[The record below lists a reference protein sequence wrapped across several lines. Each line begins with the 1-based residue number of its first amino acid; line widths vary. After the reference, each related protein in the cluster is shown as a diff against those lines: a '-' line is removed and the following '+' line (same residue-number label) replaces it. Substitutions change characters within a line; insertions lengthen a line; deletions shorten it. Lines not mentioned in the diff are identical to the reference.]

1 MNEQWDDRL
10 FKFLTRTGEE
20 IKAET
25 QRLVA
30 EVKDPET
37 QRKVKEGLREF
48 GSWVKQTAEEAAD
61 MIGSAVKKAEAAFS
75 PGGEKGPDPSEVAER
90 KSTEAQAPAPPAAT
104 RSSSSHRKT
113 VGKSKRTG
121 AKKTRPTASSKTIGR
136 KK

>member
-1 MNEQWDDRL
+1 MNEQWDERL
-10 FKFLTRTGEE
+10 FKYLKHTGEE

-30 EVKDPET
+30 EVKDPDT

-61 MIGSAVKKAEAAFS
+61 MIESAVKKAEAAFT
-75 PGGEKGPDPSEVAER
+75 PGGEKGPAPSEIAER
-90 KSTEAQAPAPPAAT
+90 KTQAQAPEPPAAT
-104 RSSSSHRKT
+104 KSSSSHRKT

-136 KK
+136 KR